1 MSIVKMKRLR
11 LAAMAA
17 DRDRLLRLLQQIGC
31 VEITEPEVDEE
42 DAPLLEALTRPDTG
56 GFTAAR
62 EEQNQAE
69 RALEVLKR
77 CAPAKSGF
85 LTPKPELR
93 EADLFDEASAQSARA
108 RAEEKIGRAHV

>member
-62 EEQNQAE
+62 
-69 RALEVLKR
+69 
-77 CAPAKSGF
+77 
-85 LTPKPELR
+85 
-93 EADLFDEASAQSARA
+93 
-108 RAEEKIGRAHV
+108 